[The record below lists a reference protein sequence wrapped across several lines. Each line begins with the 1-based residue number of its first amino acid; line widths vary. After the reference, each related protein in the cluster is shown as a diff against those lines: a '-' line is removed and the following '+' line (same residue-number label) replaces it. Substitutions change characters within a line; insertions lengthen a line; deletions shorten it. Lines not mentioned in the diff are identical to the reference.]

1 MRQTNLQ
8 HNWIKSHLNLTTINF
23 VSIVQPVKASRSF
36 HRCNYCFK
44 TFTKAE
50 SYKVHIEEHTREQG
64 GAVVLFDC
72 KICSMKFFTEVEF
85 QDHMN
90 IHNGNRPYKCFV
102 CDKEFCIAEH
112 LQDHVRLHSDATSR
126 VRCEEGSNR
135 FQMPDDLIRHS
146 AIHAWCQEGLNL
158 CNRCTLYHVRFVQS

>member
-1 MRQTNLQ
+1 MKT
-8 HNWIKSHLNLTTINF
+8 
-23 VSIVQPVKASRSF
+23 SRSF

-50 SYKVHIEEHTREQG
+50 SYKAHIEEHTREQG
-64 GAVVLFDC
+64 GALVLFDC

-135 FQMPDDLIRHS
+135 FQIPDDLMRHA
-146 AIHAWCQEGLNL
+146 AIHA
-158 CNRCTLYHVRFVQS
+158 